1 MCGINAFFR
10 KNDGTEELLLE
21 DVDSVHKDN
30 GQVHIR
36 SIFGEVKS
44 CEGEIRE
51 VSQTTHKIVIM
62 QA

>member
-1 MCGINAFFR
+1 MCSINAFFR
-10 KNDGTEELLLE
+10 KSDGTEELLLE
-21 DVDSVHKDN
+21 DVDSVRKEN
-30 GQVHIR
+30 GTIHIR

-51 VSQTTHKIVIM
+51 VSQTTHKVVIM